1 MPNQEVPLSFDFS
14 DAPGGDQTLDDIFNL
29 GETDPS
35 TTSTT
40 TETQQTH
47 TEPDTFL
54 KNATGT
60 VVYKTADDAIA
71 GIEHK
76 DALIA
81 QLRQEAL
88 ARTGQ
93 DPIKPKVNTEPDTY
107 IENPKKYFEDIRNA
121 KTEQEVLAVQGRYIQ
136 EQLAPYA
143 PLIAGMAR
151 SQAVEQVASEVPEI
165 QKFLHSEEYKQT
177 LEKYP
182 LLKNSINIGETNPQA
197 SGDLAQ
203 LYRMAYSASAGMNLS
218 KIVQT
223 NSREAVAET
232 RPTVS
237 STTTLAPG
245 TTRTTPPSLETSEG
259 RKSIIETQK
268 QRGVLDLRF

>member
-1 MPNQEVPLSFDFS
+1 MPNQEIPLSFDFS
-14 DAPGGDQTLDDIFNL
+14 DAPGGDQTLDDIFNI
-29 GETDPS
+29 GDTDPS
-35 TTSTT
+35 PGSTT
-40 TETQQTH
+40 NDTQGTQNLGDQ
-47 TEPDTFL
+47 PFL
-54 KNATGT
+54 KTSTGT
-60 VVYKTADDAIA
+60 VYKSADDAVK

-81 QLRQEAL
+81 QLRQEATE
-88 ARTGQ
+88 RTGV
-93 DPIKPKVNTEPDTY
+93 DPIKPKVTTEPDSY
-107 IENPKKYFEDIRNA
+107 IENPKKYFEDIRKATN
-121 KTEQEVLAVQGRYIQ
+121 EQEVLAVQGRYIQ

-143 PLIAGMAR
+143 PLIAGMAKSR
-151 SQAVEQVASEVPEI
+151 AVEEVAAEVPEI
-165 QKFLHSEEYKQT
+165 QTFLRSAEYQQT

-182 LLKNSINIGETNPQA
+182 LLKNSIGIGESNPA
-197 SGDLAQ
+197 AAGDLAQ

-245 TTRTTPPSLETSEG
+245 TQRAVAPSMETSQG
-259 RKSIIETQK
+259 RKSIIDNQTS
-268 QRGVLDLRF
+268 RGVLDIRF